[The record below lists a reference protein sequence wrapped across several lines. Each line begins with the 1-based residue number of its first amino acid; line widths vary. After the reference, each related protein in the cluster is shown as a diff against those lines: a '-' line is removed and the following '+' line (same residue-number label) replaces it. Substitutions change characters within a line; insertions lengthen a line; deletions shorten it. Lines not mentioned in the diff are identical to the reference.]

1 MQYNASGWETAT
13 QIDGSVRPRRQT
25 FLGVPF
31 DPITPSAALD
41 MLSERSIH
49 SPFGYVATPNV
60 QHVVSAERDP
70 TLSSL
75 LDTAWLCL
83 CDSRPIRLL
92 GKRSGI
98 DLPVVTGS
106 DLTVSLFDQVIR
118 AGDRVSVI
126 CASEMLADQLRA
138 QRPNLDWDIMV
149 PPPGTD
155 PGTEA
160 FVRCV
165 DFVVESSARFIFV
178 CLGAPKS
185 ERICQQAK
193 QRPGVTGTAL
203 CTGAS
208 LEFMLG
214 IKKRA
219 PKAVQ
224 KLGLEWVHRMVTEP
238 RRLARR
244 YLSAMV
250 PLLRIWL
257 REPRQAVDA

>member
-1 MQYNASGWETAT
+1 MQHDALGWETAT
-13 QIDGSVRPRRQT
+13 RIDSSVRPQRRT

-31 DPITPSAALD
+31 DPVTPHEALD
-41 MLSERSIH
+41 MLHNRNIET
-49 SPFGYVATPNV
+49 PFGYVATPNV
-60 QHVVSAERDP
+60 QHVVSADRDP
-70 TLSSL
+70 ELSSL
-75 LDTAWLCL
+75 LDAAWLCL

-92 GKRSGI
+92 GRRSGI

-106 DLTVSLFDQVIR
+106 DLTVALFDRVIR
-118 AGDRVSVI
+118 AGDRIAVI
-126 CASEMLADQLRA
+126 CASDTLADTLRS
-138 QRPNLDWDIMV
+138 QRPDLQWDILV

-160 FVRCV
+160 FARCV
-165 DFVVESSARFIFV
+165 DFVAESRARFIFV

-185 ERICQQAK
+185 ERICQQAQ

-214 IKKRA
+214 MKKRA

-224 KLGLEWVHRMVTEP
+224 RLGLEWVHRMVTEP
-238 RRLARR
+238 KRLARR
-244 YLSAMV
+244 YLSAML
-250 PLLRIWL
+250 PLVRIWL
-257 REPRQAVDA
+257 RELRQTADA